1 MLYLTEGLDP
11 GDFPVKSDGTLVR
24 RSRVKGIDA
33 RVKTPLK
40 ALKYV
45 RISNG

>member
-24 RSRVKGIDA
+24 SLRVKGIDS
-33 RVKTPLK
+33 RVKTLLK